1 MDDENVFDYHALL
14 ENSDPLL
21 EEQDSEEDSVVQDCS
36 AWDSSYHSVLSEI
49 QEESN

>member
-21 EEQDSEEDSVVQDCS
+21 EEQENEDSQVQEDYS
-36 AWDSSYHSVLSEI
+36 AWDSSYHRILSEI
-49 QEESN
+49 EENI